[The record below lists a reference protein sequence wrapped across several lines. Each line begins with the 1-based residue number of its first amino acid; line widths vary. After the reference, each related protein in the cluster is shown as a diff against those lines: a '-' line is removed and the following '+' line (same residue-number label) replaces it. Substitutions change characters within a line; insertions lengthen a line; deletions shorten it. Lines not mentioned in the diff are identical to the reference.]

1 MKKFFTS
8 ILLTLLA
15 FPAFSADLPEPI
27 LANPRNG
34 MTGLFYGGISV
45 VWDFNTIKRNPDAT
59 LECTL
64 IWPDGREQKINGM
77 IQDANGS
84 ETEPPFPQA
93 EGKPYVDNALL
104 FVNVNFDREK
114 FESIFMK
121 GTYKLII
128 PEGILYV
135 DVNSVGPDLPQTEP
149 EWILNEE
156 ATLTFYASEGEN
168 PTGGDNSGIE
178 SVTEDTESLYFDLQ
192 GRRVLNPERGIYIL
206 NGKKVVK

>member
-1 MKKFFTS
+1 MKKF
-8 ILLTLLA
+8 LTA
-15 FPAFSADLPEPI
+15 FLIALFAMPAFSAEAPTPI

-34 MTGLFYGGISV
+34 QTGLFYGGISV

-64 IWPDGREQKINGM
+64 IWPDGREQVINGM

-121 GTYKLII
+121 GKYELNI
-128 PEGILYV
+128 PEGILYI

-149 EWILNEE
+149 EWVLNEA
-156 ATLTFYASEGEN
+156 ATLTFYASEGED
-168 PTGGDNSGIE
+168 PSSSGIISISE
-178 SVTEDTESLYFDLQ
+178 ENETVYYDLQ
-192 GRRVLNPERGIYIL
+192 GRRVLNPERGLYIL
-206 NGKKVVK
+206 NGKKVMK

>member
-1 MKKFFTS
+1 M
-8 ILLTLLA
+8 
-15 FPAFSADLPEPI
+15 PAFSAEAPTPI

-34 MTGLFYGGISV
+34 QTGLFYGGISV

-64 IWPDGREQKINGM
+64 IWPDGREQVINGM

-121 GTYKLII
+121 GKYELNI
-128 PEGILYV
+128 PEGILYI

-149 EWILNEE
+149 EWVLNEA
-156 ATLTFYASEGEN
+156 ATLTFYASEGED
-168 PTGGDNSGIE
+168 PSSSGIISISE
-178 SVTEDTESLYFDLQ
+178 ENETVYYDLQ
-192 GRRVLNPERGIYIL
+192 GRRVLNPERGLYIL
-206 NGKKVVK
+206 NGKKVMK

>member
-1 MKKFFTS
+1 MKKF
-8 ILLTLLA
+8 LTA
-15 FPAFSADLPEPI
+15 FLIALFAMPAFSAEVPTPI

-34 MTGLFYGGISV
+34 QTGLFYGGISV

-64 IWPDGREQKINGM
+64 IWPDGREQVINGM

-121 GTYKLII
+121 GKYELQI
-128 PEGILYV
+128 PEGILYI

-149 EWILNEE
+149 EWVLNEA
-156 ATLTFYASEGEN
+156 ATLTFYASEGED
-168 PTGGDNSGIE
+168 PSSSGIISISE
-178 SVTEDTESLYFDLQ
+178 ENETVYYDLQ
-192 GRRVLNPERGIYIL
+192 GRRVLNPERGLYIL
-206 NGKKVVK
+206 NGKKVMK

>member
-1 MKKFFTS
+1 MKKF
-8 ILLTLLA
+8 LTA
-15 FPAFSADLPEPI
+15 FLIALFAMPAFSADVPEPI

-64 IWPDGREQKINGM
+64 IWPDGREQVINGM

-121 GTYKLII
+121 GKYELNI
-128 PEGILYV
+128 PEGILYI
-135 DVNSVGPDLPQTEP
+135 DVNSQGPDLPQLEP
-149 EWILNEE
+149 DWVLNEA
-156 ATLTFYASEGEN
+156 ATLTFYATEGED
-168 PTGGDNSGIE
+168 PSSSGIISISE
-178 SVTEDTESLYFDLQ
+178 ENETVYYDLQ
-192 GRRVLNPERGIYIL
+192 GRRVLNPERGLYIL
-206 NGKKVVK
+206 NGKKVMK